1 MRPLTS
7 GRIWAH
13 SRESRR
19 TMELRRYREEDRDA
33 LARVGLAAFG
43 AGAAHWEEFFDPK
56 RNARLDPE
64 QVHVIEED
72 GEVRASAT
80 VLPLESFVDG
90 EPRPMGGISAVMV
103 HPAYRRRGYAGEL
116 MLAVLRDMRERNVA
130 LSLLSPFAHAFYR
143 IFGYELAS
151 EAIEYRLK
159 PSDLSTSPEQ
169 GYLRDYREEDL
180 PSLMALYEA
189 EARRHALSVRRSEEH
204 WRSNEVRRDRN
215 IAVYERDG
223 EVEGYIL
230 YKLSGWQEQDPR
242 RTLRVD
248 ELVAATTRAREALL
262 SLMAGLDPLAYGIRH
277 FTPRGEPLH
286 PYLRSSYV
294 DAKIEP
300 DQMLRLVDVEGALG
314 YLQRK
319 PEAPLVLDISDDVIP
334 ENAGEYT
341 VGDGKAIRGAEAA
354 ESVSLDV
361 RRLAQLYAGYLPVR
375 ELARHGLVEA
385 SSPEALGLLEALFPV
400 GDPWLAAPD
409 HF

>member
-1 MRPLTS
+1 
-7 GRIWAH
+7 
-13 SRESRR
+13 
-19 TMELRRYREEDRDA
+19 MELRRYREEDRDA

-43 AGAAHWEEFFDPK
+43 AGASHWEEFFDPN

-80 VLPLESFVDG
+80 VLPLESYVDG

-143 IFGYELAS
+143 VFGYELAS

-169 GYLRDYREEDL
+169 SYLRDYREEDL
-180 PSLMALYEA
+180 PSLMVLYET

-223 EVEGYIL
+223 EVDGYIL

-248 ELVAATTRAREALL
+248 ELVATTTRAREALY
-262 SLMAGLDPLAYGIRH
+262 SFMAGLDPLAYGIRH

-300 DQMLRLVDVEGALG
+300 DQMLRLVDVEDALG
-314 YLQRK
+314 YLQRT

-341 VGDGKAIRGAEAA
+341 IGDGKVIRGAEAA
-354 ESVSLDV
+354 DSVSLDV

-375 ELARHGLVEA
+375 DFARHGLVEA

>member
-1 MRPLTS
+1 
-7 GRIWAH
+7 
-13 SRESRR
+13 
-19 TMELRRYREEDRDA
+19 MELRRYREGDKDA

-43 AGAAHWEEFFDPK
+43 AGASHWEQFFDPVQ
-56 RNARLDPE
+56 NARLDPE

-116 MLAVLRDMRERNVA
+116 MLAVLRDMRERDVA

-143 IFGYELAS
+143 VFGYELAS

-169 GYLRDYREEDL
+169 SHLRAHREEDL

-189 EARRHALSVRRSEEH
+189 EAKRHALSVRRSEGH
-204 WRSNEVRRDRN
+204 WKSDEVRRDRD

-242 RTLRVD
+242 RTLKVD

-262 SLMAGLDPLAYGIRH
+262 SFMASLDPMVYGIELY
-277 FTPRGEPLH
+277 TPRGQPLH

-294 DAKIEP
+294 KATVEP
-300 DQMLRLVDVEGALG
+300 DQMLRIVDVEGALG
-314 YLQRK
+314 YLERA
-319 PEAPLVLDISDDVIP
+319 PEAPLVLDISDDVIA
-334 ENAGEYT
+334 ENAGAYT
-341 VGDGKAIRGAEAA
+341 VGDGKVVRGAEAA
-354 ESVSLDV
+354 ASVSLDV
-361 RRLAQLYAGYLPVR
+361 RRLAQLYAGYLPVAA
-375 ELARHGLVEA
+375 LARHGLVEV
-385 SSPEALGLLEALFPV
+385 SSPEALGLLETLFPV

>member
-1 MRPLTS
+1 LRPLTS

-43 AGAAHWEEFFDPK
+43 AGAAHWEEFFDPN

-143 IFGYELAS
+143 MFGYELAS

>member
-1 MRPLTS
+1 L
-7 GRIWAH
+7 
-13 SRESRR
+13 
-19 TMELRRYREEDRDA
+19 ELRRYREGDKGA

-43 AGAAHWEEFFDPK
+43 AGASHWEEFFDPD
-56 RNARLDPE
+56 RNVRLDPE

-90 EPRPMGGISAVMV
+90 EPRPVGGISAVMV

-116 MLAVLRDMRERNVA
+116 MLAVLRDMCGRDVA

-143 IFGYELAS
+143 VFGYELAS

-169 GYLRDYREEDL
+169 SYLRDYVEEDL
-180 PSLMALYEA
+180 SSLMALYEA
-189 EARRHALSVRRSEEH
+189 EAKGHALSVRRSEEH
-204 WRSNEVRRDRN
+204 WKSNEVRKDRD

-230 YKLSGWQEQDPR
+230 YKLSGWQEQEPR
-242 RTLRVD
+242 RTLKVD
-248 ELVAATTRAREALL
+248 ELVATTTRAREALF
-262 SLMAGLDPLAYGIRH
+262 SFMASLDPMVYGIEL
-277 FTPRGEPLH
+277 FTSRGQPLH

-294 DAKIEP
+294 RATIEP
-300 DQMLRLVDVEGALG
+300 DQMLRIVDVEGALG
-314 YLQRK
+314 YLERA
-319 PEAPLVLDISDDVIP
+319 PEAPLVLDVSDDVIP

-341 VGDGKAIRGAEAA
+341 IGDGKVVRGTEAA

-375 ELARHGLVEA
+375 DLARHGLVEA
-385 SSPEALGLLEALFPV
+385 SSPEALKLLETLFPL

>member
-1 MRPLTS
+1 
-7 GRIWAH
+7 
-13 SRESRR
+13 
-19 TMELRRYREEDRDA
+19 MELRRYREGDKDA

-43 AGAAHWEEFFDPK
+43 AGASHWEQFFDPV
-56 RNARLDPE
+56 RNVRLDPD

-116 MLAVLRDMRERNVA
+116 MLAVLRDMREREVA

-143 IFGYELAS
+143 VFGYELAS
-151 EAIEYRLK
+151 EDIEYRLK

-169 GYLRDYREEDL
+169 SYLRAYREEDL
-180 PSLMALYEA
+180 SSLMVLYEA
-189 EARRHALSVRRSEEH
+189 EAKGHALSVRRSEGH
-204 WRSNEVRRDRN
+204 WKSAEVRRDRD

-242 RTLRVD
+242 RTLKVD

-262 SLMAGLDPLAYGIRH
+262 SFMASLDPMVYGIELY
-277 FTPRGEPLH
+277 TPRGQPLH

-294 DAKIEP
+294 KATVEP
-300 DQMLRLVDVEGALG
+300 DQMLRIVDVEGALG
-314 YLQRK
+314 YLERA
-319 PEAPLVLDISDDVIP
+319 PEAPLVLDISDDVIA
-334 ENAGEYT
+334 ENAGAYT
-341 VGDGKAIRGAEAA
+341 VGDGKVVRGAEAG

-361 RRLAQLYAGYLPVR
+361 RRLAQLYAGYLPVGA
-375 ELARHGLVEA
+375 LARHGLVEA
-385 SSPEALGLLEALFPV
+385 SSPEALGLLETLFPV